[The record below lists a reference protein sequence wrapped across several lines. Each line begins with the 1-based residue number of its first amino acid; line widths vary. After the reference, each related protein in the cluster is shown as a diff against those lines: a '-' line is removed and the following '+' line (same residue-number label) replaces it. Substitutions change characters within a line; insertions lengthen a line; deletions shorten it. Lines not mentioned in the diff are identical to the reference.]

1 MRAATTRCSW
11 LEYSHLQLG
20 DEAEAAR
27 LLADMRAD
35 EQEHSSK
42 RTRSHLVSMRAAYV
56 VALEAWDDE
65 AARFEVDLDELDPAF
80 ACAELYVRG
89 RAALARGDTA
99 RAERLS
105 AAMAEQRGPL
115 ETLVAE
121 GASAAAC
128 CAPATRANYLP
139 GRLAAHV
146 MELELEG
153 LIALAGGAE
162 EEGLARLA
170 EAAAQEDA
178 MGFDYGP
185 PVVVEPVH
193 ELLGC
198 LLLERGRRADAAIEF
213 EAALQRAPGRLRSL
227 QGLASA
233 KSDG

>member
-1 MRAATTRCSW
+1 MRAAF
-11 LEYSHLQLG
+11 
-20 DEAEAAR
+20 
-27 LLADMRAD
+27 
-35 EQEHSSK
+35 
-42 RTRSHLVSMRAAYV
+42 V

-65 AARFEVDLDELDPAF
+65 AAGFEVDLDGLDPAF

-89 RAALARGDTA
+89 RVALEREDLA
-99 RAERLS
+99 RAEEAHS
-105 AAMAEQRGPL
+105 AMAEQRGPL
-115 ETLVAE
+115 ETLIAE

-170 EAAAQEDA
+170 EAAAREDA

-198 LLLERGRRADAAIEF
+198 LLLERGRRAEAAVEF

-227 QGLASA
+227 EGLASA